1 MLTLILDH
9 LAGLLKQLKK
19 ELLQEIL
26 TAIRNSE
33 ATLRMENYEL
43 RQRLTVIEKLLS
55 ATCKH

>member
-43 RQRLTVIEKLLS
+43 RQRLRVIEKLLS
-55 ATCKH
+55 AAGKH